1 MTQGGNRTKNCT
13 EVRMMFQAGP
23 AVYRKDIATKD
34 INSLKV
40 LRLTLQKIL
49 LILRHK
55 NCVDFFFLCCSAR
68 AANEVNHAKWLAKV
82 RLNTRD
88 QLVYR
93 LLKSFTIVWKREQ
106 FKRKQMAKT
115 NDEYQRGDW
124 ALVDLTIFCCKSTRM
139 TPPFRN

>member
-1 MTQGGNRTKNCT
+1 MTQGGNGSKNCT

-23 AVYRKDIATKD
+23 AVYRNDIATKD

-55 NCVDFFFLCCSAR
+55 NCVDFFFLCCCAR
-68 AANEVNHAKWLAKV
+68 VTNEVNHAKWLVKV

-93 LLKSFTIVWKREQ
+93 LLKSFTIVWKRE
-106 FKRKQMAKT
+106 MAKI
-115 NDEYQRGDW
+115 NDEYQTRDW
-124 ALVDLTIFCCKSTRM
+124 ALVDLTIFFCKSNRM